1 MQRCLERA
9 KTSGRSDDTEEIIAK
24 RLRTYNDASKPVV
37 DMYRQF
43 GKVREV
49 DGGRDAAKVWADTR
63 SAMLPQ
69 ITFIIGPK
77 GSGKTSLGQKLCKR
91 TNMTSIRFNNF
102 TRFAG
107 LDDSDDETKV
117 LALIQ
122 QLAKEIK
129 PRVLIEDFPQNA
141 VQAKLFIKNGVKPSN
156 VFCLKCSQDTS
167 QERMIKHGKN
177 EPGYVASAI
186 LSQKIKKYNDA
197 NVELLPLLKKI
208 TELRMIDTE
217 ATFETSFKQMCSFV
231 EPTILHVR
239 SGASENSKMTR

>member
-156 VFCLKCSQDTS
+156 VFCLK
-167 QERMIKHGKN
+167 
-177 EPGYVASAI
+177 
-186 LSQKIKKYNDA
+186 
-197 NVELLPLLKKI
+197 
-208 TELRMIDTE
+208 
-217 ATFETSFKQMCSFV
+217 
-231 EPTILHVR
+231 
-239 SGASENSKMTR
+239 